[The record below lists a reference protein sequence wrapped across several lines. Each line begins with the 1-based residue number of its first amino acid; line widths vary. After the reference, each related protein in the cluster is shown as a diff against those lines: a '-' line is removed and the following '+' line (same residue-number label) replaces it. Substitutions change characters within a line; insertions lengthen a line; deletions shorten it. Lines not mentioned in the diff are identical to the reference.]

1 MKKLDEEMGTKA
13 KDFSKIKK
21 KQKTTK
27 NNKKNNFTLIVSHV
41 LLQEDKKIEVCKLS
55 ESVFIPE

>member
-21 KQKTTK
+21 KQKTKKKQLYFDSFPCPIARRQK
-27 NNKKNNFTLIVSHV
+27 N
-41 LLQEDKKIEVCKLS
+41 
-55 ESVFIPE
+55 

>member
-21 KQKTTK
+21 KQK
-27 NNKKNNFTLIVSHV
+27 NKKTNNFTLIVSHV
-41 LLQEDKKIEVCKLS
+41 LLQEDKKNGGV
-55 ESVFIPE
+55 

>member
-1 MKKLDEEMGTKA
+1 MKKWA
-13 KDFSKIKK
+13 Q
-21 KQKTTK
+21 KQKTFPRLKK
-27 NNKKNNFTLIVSHV
+27 NKKQKKNNFTLIVSHV

>member
-21 KQKTTK
+21 KQKT
-27 NNKKNNFTLIVSHV
+27 KKNLHTTFCCYISAVYV
-41 LLQEDKKIEVCKLS
+41 DLS
-55 ESVFIPE
+55 GA

>member
-21 KQKTTK
+21 KQK
-27 NNKKNNFTLIVSHV
+27 NKKNNNFTLIVSHV

>member
-21 KQKTTK
+21 KQ
-27 NNKKNNFTLIVSHV
+27 NKKKKQNNFTLIVSHV